1 MAQLQFEISFRNAL
15 VFDGPDQ
22 SASCVC
28 GFIDDLIAAM
38 PTLPEPQKVSSVSAV
53 SRNQDVKLPPEVRRE
68 ERPFAAKNS
77 TRLYPERLQGYEQKR
92 LKKAEHSKSLIS

>member
-1 MAQLQFEISFRNAL
+1 MR
-15 VFDGPDQ
+15 
-22 SASCVC
+22 
-28 GFIDDLIAAM
+28 GFIDDLIATMA
-38 PTLPEPQKVSSVSAV
+38 TLPEPQKVSPVSAM
-53 SRNQDVKLPPEVRRE
+53 SRNQDLKRPPEVRRE